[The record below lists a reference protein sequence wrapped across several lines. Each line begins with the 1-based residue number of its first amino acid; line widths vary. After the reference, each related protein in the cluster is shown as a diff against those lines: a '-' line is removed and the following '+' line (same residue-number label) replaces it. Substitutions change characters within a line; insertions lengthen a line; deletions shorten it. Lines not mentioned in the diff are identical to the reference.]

1 MAHSLLYLKP
11 SSSFKFAFMK
21 KYLLAIICL
30 CLFANVQAQQKLAV
44 YAGGF
49 YNLENLFDTEDDPEN
64 PGDDE
69 FLPDGPYH
77 WTEEKYKKKLSNMA
91 NTIFQLGRNICPAGV
106 SFLAVSEVENRR
118 VLEDLVA
125 TEPLAAM
132 NYQIVHYP
140 SPDRRGIDV
149 AFLYNPKLF
158 QVLSS
163 RVYPYVY
170 PENPDYRS
178 RDQLLVSGLMAGEK
192 VHIIVNHWPS
202 RYGGDKSSVYREAAA
217 AICKHITD
225 SILTADPMSKIII
238 TGDLNDDPD
247 DVSCKDV
254 LKAKKSPKK
263 VKPNELFNT
272 TWPLF
277 AKGVGTLCYQG
288 QWNLYDQII
297 ISGNW
302 LGTDRSTLKYWKNEI
317 FNRSFL
323 LQAEGKRKGYPFRTF
338 SGKKF
343 QGGYSDHLPSLI
355 YFVKKLP

>member
-1 MAHSLLYLKP
+1 
-11 SSSFKFAFMK
+11 MK
-21 KYLLAIICL
+21 KVLLAICCL
-30 CLFANVQAQQKLAV
+30 CFVVVGAQAQKLAV

-69 FLPDGPYH
+69 FLSDGPYN
-77 WTEEKYKKKLSNMA
+77 WTSEKYQKKLGNMA
-91 NTIFQLGRNICPAGV
+91 RVISMLGRDICPAGV
-106 SFLAVSEVENRR
+106 AFLAISEVENRR
-118 VLEDLVA
+118 VVEDLVK
-125 TEPLAAM
+125 TEPLAERNM
-132 NYQIVHYP
+132 QLVHYS

-149 AFLYNPKLF
+149 AFLYNPRLF
-158 QVLSS
+158 KVISS
-163 RVYPYVY
+163 RVYPYHLA
-170 PENPDYRS
+170 ENPEYKS

-192 VHIIVNHWPS
+192 VHVIVNHWPS
-202 RYGGDKSSVYREAAA
+202 RYGGDKSTVYREAAA

-225 SILTADPMSKIII
+225 SILKAEPQAKIII

-254 LKAKKSPKK
+254 LQAKKDPKK
-263 VKPNELFNT
+263 VKSDELFNT

-297 ISGNW
+297 INGNW
-302 LGTDRSTLKYWKNEI
+302 LGKDRSTLKYWKNEI

-323 LQAEGKRKGYPFRTF
+323 IQAEGKRKGYPFRTF
-338 SGKKF
+338 SGKRF